1 FARNRE
7 RDHRGTA
14 GAGDRLER
22 KERLAAERIRL
33 ADDEVDAGID
43 GPADLLVEDTPRL
56 LVRFGVV
63 ESVDARV
70 ADVAGEESPR
80 LARDLL
86 GDAERDRVDLLEI
99 ALPPA
104 DLELGSMR
112 VVGERLHDVR
122 AGVNELAVQR
132 LHQIGPLEH
141 DLWNVRARL
150 EIPPSLELEQI

>member
-1 FARNRE
+1 
-7 RDHRGTA
+7 
-14 GAGDRLER
+14 
-22 KERLAAERIRL
+22 
-33 ADDEVDAGID
+33 
-43 GPADLLVEDTPRL
+43 TPRL

-86 GDAERDRVDLLEI
+86 GDAERHPVDLLEI
-99 ALPPA
+99 ALAPD

-132 LHQIGPLEH
+132 LHQRGPLEH

-150 EIPPSLELEQI
+150 EIPPSLELEQIPFGADDGSVRQPFEQSRRLLRGRFRGRDPLRLRCHDWSANSLPKM